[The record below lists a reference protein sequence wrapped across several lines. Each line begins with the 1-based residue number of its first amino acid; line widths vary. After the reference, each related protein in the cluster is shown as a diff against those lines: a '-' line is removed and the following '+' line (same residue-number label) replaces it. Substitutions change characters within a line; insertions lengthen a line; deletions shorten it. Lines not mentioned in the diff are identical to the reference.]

1 MKICPIWGNK
11 LIEEVEGSSLIIKC
25 IKCDYSAATSNI
37 SLIYVD
43 ETIYMVTIE
52 NGNSVKMDVI
62 AMLKTITELS
72 TFKMINVI
80 KAGCPYDLYAGK
92 AVEVK
97 ELQENFYK
105 MSYAN
110 QIIEEIGLKLD

>member
-1 MKICPIWGNK
+1 MGK
-11 LIEEVEGSSLIIKC
+11 LIKEVEGSSLIIKC
-25 IKCDYSAATSNI
+25 TKCDYSAATSNI

-72 TFKMINVI
+72 TFKMVNVI
-80 KAGCPYDLYAGK
+80 KVGCPYDLYAGK
-92 AVEVK
+92 AIEVK
-97 ELQENFYK
+97 ELKSKLENANIKFPMVIKNLRCSRKYF
-105 MSYAN
+105 MSHT
-110 QIIEEIGLKLD
+110 